1 MTPSAW
7 LKDTLE
13 KRSTWPNSGID
24 ELLPL
29 NPAFLEAVKHNKH
42 WPSMRLSWMLTK
54 DAPPLGIFAFPK
66 NQLARLKTVRGEFVQ
81 S

>member
-13 KRSTWPNSGID
+13 KLSTWPNSGTD

-29 NPAFLEAVKHNKH
+29 NPAFLEAVKHYKH
-42 WPSMRLSWMLTK
+42 WPSMRLSWMLTVDSAK
-54 DAPPLGIFAFPK
+54 SA
-66 NQLARLKTVRGEFVQ
+66 KTLRILQISSSITSQRPEN
-81 S
+81 